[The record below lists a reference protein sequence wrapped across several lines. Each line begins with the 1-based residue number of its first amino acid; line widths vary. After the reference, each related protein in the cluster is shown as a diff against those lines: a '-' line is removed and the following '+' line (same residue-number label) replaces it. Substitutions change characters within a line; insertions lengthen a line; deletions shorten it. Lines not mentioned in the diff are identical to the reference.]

1 MSYFFCSYK
10 PDRYFW
16 ETIITTRK
24 VSIVALSVFGTELG
38 VLRQSIVA
46 LLLLLGCIVLEIVG
60 EPFRQVT
67 EAHAVLKRLELGALL
82 VEWGTLWCGLMIHH
96 SGPRSEGMNMFMTFC
111 VILVNVGMM
120 IWFLR
125 VLVAAYLE
133 EKKNSALVQRISR
146 MRDRFGFGAAR
157 ESNPEGEENEQRK
170 RRESF
175 AESQVGVQKLSH
187 TPSELSHHIEMT
199 NSFVENPLKTPA
211 KPVEEQE
218 AQPETS
224 TRKFK
229 QYEAADGQV
238 YYVEVDTQ
246 NSVWFLPEDGE
257 LLE

>member
-96 SGPRSEGMNMFMTFC
+96 SGPRSEGMNVFMTFC
-111 VILVNVGMM
+111 VVLVNVGMM

-125 VLVAAYLE
+125 VLVAAFLE

-175 AESQVGVQKLSH
+175 AESQVGVQARTFEAEGNVSFGNPMLMMS
-187 TPSELSHHIEMT
+187 PEASPDSVQLEMA
-199 NSFVENPLKTPA
+199 VR
-211 KPVEEQE
+211 Q
-218 AQPETS
+218 
-224 TRKFK
+224 
-229 QYEAADGQV
+229 G
-238 YYVEVDTQ
+238 
-246 NSVWFLPEDGE
+246 
-257 LLE
+257 